1 MEEVR
6 QAVEKVSGASVPV
19 LLQGE
24 CGTGK
29 EVIGREIHRRSPWR
43 TGPFTRMD
51 STVAAS
57 PVKNQDGPSSTAHLS
72 LGWAL
77 PARALSAS
85 PGTLFIEEVAELD
98 ATWQARLLELF
109 QDRDVRQ
116 LNPRQYTVALPRI
129 ICATRRNLENDIA
142 AGRFRLDLFYRINIV
157 TIQLP
162 PLRERKEDIPDLVSH
177 FLEVSCLHR
186 NRDCRHITGDL
197 LAALCEYD
205 WPGNIRELENCVN
218 TYVTL
223 DGNASMVEALLA
235 KRSPTGRWRNR
246 ERSRHAMPLGAYKRL
261 IVEEAEKEMI
271 LRVLSE
277 NRWNRKETAKAL
289 QISYQTLLH
298 KLKQTGLN
306 KKPQPQPG
314 VLGKQVPEGGLS

>member
-1 MEEVR
+1 MQEVQ

-24 CGTGK
+24 RGTGK

-51 STVAAS
+51 SSVTAS
-57 PVKNQDGPSSTAHLS
+57 PANNQESHPSAAHVS

-77 PARALSAS
+77 PARALSAF

-98 ATWQARLLELF
+98 ATLQARLLELF
-109 QDRDVRQ
+109 QDRDVHQ
-116 LNPRQYTVALPRI
+116 LNDRQYSVAVPRI
-129 ICATRRNLENDIA
+129 ICATRRNLEKDVA
-142 AGRFRLDLFYRINIV
+142 AGNFRLDLFYRINIV

-162 PLRERKEDIPDLVSH
+162 PLRDRKEDIPDLISH
-177 FLEVSCLHR
+177 FLELSCLHR

-197 LAALCEYD
+197 LQTLCEYD

-223 DGNASMVEALLA
+223 DGNAAMVEALLA
-235 KRSPTGRWRNR
+235 KRSPMGRWRNA
-246 ERSRHAMPLGAYKRL
+246 ERSKHSMPLSAYKRL
-261 IVEEAEKEMI
+261 IVEEAERDMI

-306 KKPQPQPG
+306 KRRQPQPG
-314 VLGKQVPEGGLS
+314 VVGKQIPEGGLL